1 MNGKKKEKIDG
12 SGSVKILPNIHSQ
25 LVNHCKE
32 HGILISYFVTEAVKE
47 KLEKQKS
54 K

>member
-1 MNGKKKEKIDG
+1 MKSLSKDKNNG
-12 SGSVKILPNIHSQ
+12 SGSVKILPEVHLK

-32 HGILISYFVTEAVKE
+32 SGTLISYFVTEAVKE